1 MLPESFQFHMP
12 TRIVAGPGV
21 VENLGAELDLLGV
34 QHLMVVTDDFLRHS
48 GLVDQV
54 LENLHNWGGEVVAIF
69 DQVLPNSEL
78 AQVNKGTELARE
90 NAVDGILAIG
100 GGSVIDTAKGIN
112 LLLTYGGDLLSYEGM
127 DNVPGPLKPL
137 AVIPTTAGTGSEV
150 TPFAVIRDNSSKSKI
165 AFTSAHLQP
174 NLAVLEPNFTL
185 SLPSGL
191 TASTGIDALTHAIEA
206 YISTMHNPISDA
218 YALHAI
224 SLINES
230 LSMATNHPDDLNAR
244 YQMIVASTIAGVSF
258 GTSMVTVV
266 HALAH
271 ALGGLYEVP
280 HGYANALFLPAGM
293 YLQLDDV
300 PKRLADIARA
310 LSVDVSGLSDR
321 EAALAGIEA
330 VRNLI
335 AECKLPQRLRD
346 FNIPLEE
353 LNELAEKTMADGSI
367 LGCVRFPE
375 LEEIESLL
383 QKIY

>member
-21 VENLGAELDLLGV
+21 VENLGAELDRLGV
-34 QHLMVVTDDFLRHS
+34 QHLMVVTDDYLRHN

-54 LENLHNWGGEVVAIF
+54 LESLNSWGGEVMAIF
-69 DQVLPNSEL
+69 DEVLPNSEL
-78 AQVNKGTELARE
+78 AQVNNGTELARE
-90 NAVDGILAIG
+90 NTVDGILAIG

-165 AFTSAHLQP
+165 AFTSGHLQP
-174 NLAVLEPNFTL
+174 NLAVLDPNFTL
-185 SLPSGL
+185 SLPPGL

-218 YALHAI
+218 YALQAI
-224 SLINES
+224 RLIKES
-230 LSMATNHPDDLNAR
+230 LSMATNHPDDLDAR
-244 YQMIVASTIAGVSF
+244 YQMLVASTLAGVAF

-280 HGYANALFLPAGM
+280 HGYANSLFLPAGM
-293 YLQLDDV
+293 EMQLDDV
-300 PKRLADIARA
+300 PERLADIART
-310 LSVDVSGLSDR
+310 LSVDVSELNNR
-321 EAALAGIEA
+321 EAALAGIDA
-330 VRNLI
+330 VRHLI

-346 FNIPLEE
+346 FKVPKEE
-353 LNELAEKTMADGSI
+353 LKELAEKTMADGSI

-375 LEEIESLL
+375 LEEIETLL

>member
-1 MLPESFQFHMP
+1 MFPESFQFHMP

-21 VENLGAELDLLGV
+21 VESLGVELDLLGV
-34 QHLMVVTDDFLRHS
+34 RHLMVVTDDFLRHC

-54 LENLHNWGGEVVAIF
+54 LESLNDWGGQVVTIF

-90 NAVDGILAIG
+90 NTVDGILAIG

-150 TPFAVIRDNSSKSKI
+150 TPLAVIRDNSSKSKI
-165 AFTSAHLQP
+165 AFTSPYLQP

-185 SLPSGL
+185 SLPPGL

-218 YALHAI
+218 YALQAI
-224 SLINES
+224 RLINKS
-230 LSMATNHPDDLNAR
+230 VLTATDHPDDLDAR
-244 YQMIVASTIAGVSF
+244 YQMIVASTLAGVAF

-271 ALGGLYEVP
+271 ALGGLHEVP

-300 PKRLADIARA
+300 PERLAEIARA
-310 LSVDVSGLSDR
+310 LSVEVSGLSDR

-330 VRNLI
+330 VRKLI
-335 AECKLPQRLRD
+335 AECQLPQRLRD
-346 FNIPLEE
+346 FRVPKEE
-353 LNELAEKTMADGSI
+353 LIELAEKTMADGSI

-375 LEEIESLL
+375 LEEIETLL
-383 QKIY
+383 HNIY

>member
-1 MLPESFQFHMP
+1 MLTETFQFSMP

-34 QHLMVVTDDFLRHS
+34 RHLMVVTDDFLRHS
-48 GLVDQV
+48 GPVDQV
-54 LENLHNWGGEVVAIF
+54 LESLHDWGGEVVAIF

-78 AQVNKGTELARE
+78 GQVNLGTDLARGTT
-90 NAVDGILAIG
+90 VDGILAIG

-112 LLLTYGGDLLSYEGM
+112 LLLTYEGDLLSYEGM

-165 AFTSAHLQP
+165 AFTSPYLQP
-174 NLAVLEPNFTL
+174 NLAILEPNFTL
-185 SLPSGL
+185 SLPPGL

-218 YALHAI
+218 YALQAI
-224 SLINES
+224 HLIKES
-230 LSMATNHPDDLNAR
+230 LLTATNHPDDLDAR
-244 YQMIVASTIAGVSF
+244 FQMIVASTLAGVAF

-300 PKRLADIARA
+300 PERLADIARA

-335 AECKLPQRLRD
+335 AGCLLPQRLRD
-346 FNIPLEE
+346 FKVPKEE
-353 LNELAEKTMADGSI
+353 LKELAEKTMADGSI

-375 LEEIESLL
+375 LEEIETLL
-383 QKIY
+383 QNIY

>member
-1 MLPESFQFHMP
+1 MFPESFQFHMP

-21 VENLGAELDLLGV
+21 VESLGVELDLLGV
-34 QHLMVVTDDFLRHS
+34 RHLMVVTDDFLRHC

-54 LENLHNWGGEVVAIF
+54 LESLNDWGGQVVTIF

-90 NAVDGILAIG
+90 NTVDGILAIG

-165 AFTSAHLQP
+165 AFTSPYLQP

-185 SLPSGL
+185 SLPPGL

-218 YALHAI
+218 YALQAI
-224 SLINES
+224 RLIKES
-230 LSMATNHPDDLNAR
+230 LSRATNHPDDLDAR
-244 YQMIVASTIAGVSF
+244 YQMIVASTLAGVAF

-300 PKRLADIARA
+300 PERLAEIARA

-335 AECKLPQRLRD
+335 AECQLPQRLRD
-346 FNIPLEE
+346 FRVPKEE

-375 LEEIESLL
+375 LEEIETLL
-383 QKIY
+383 QNIY

>member
-34 QHLMVVTDDFLRHS
+34 LNLMIVTDNFLRHN
-48 GLVDQV
+48 GLVDRV
-54 LENLHNWGGEVVAIF
+54 LESLNDWGGEVVVIF

-78 AQVNKGTELARE
+78 AQVSRGTEWARV
-90 NAVDGILAIG
+90 NTVDGILAIG

-112 LLLTYGGDLLSYEGM
+112 LLLTYGGDLPSYEGM
-127 DNVPGPLKPL
+127 GNVPGPLKPL
-137 AVIPTTAGTGSEV
+137 TVIPTTAGTGSEV

-165 AFTSAHLQP
+165 AFTSPHLQP
-174 NLAVLEPNFTL
+174 NLAILDPNFTL
-185 SLPSGL
+185 SLPLGL

-224 SLINES
+224 SLIKES
-230 LSMATNHPDDLNAR
+230 LSIATNHPDDLNAR
-244 YQMIVASTIAGVSF
+244 YQMIVASTLAGVAF

-300 PKRLADIARA
+300 PERLADIARA

-335 AECKLPQRLRD
+335 AECQLPQRLRD
-346 FNIPLEE
+346 FKVPKEE

-375 LEEIESLL
+375 LEEIEALL
-383 QKIY
+383 ENIY